1 MFIEGV
7 RSLRAAPGV
16 TLFILAILTSTIA
29 AATVTFSVVDAVVLR
44 PLPFDRSNEP
54 VAIDHQ
60 RGDRVM
66 SQARAVSALQF
77 LALRERTDAVGAMA
91 AVARAQQVLQ
101 TGGEPERIASARVTA
116 SLFEVLRTKPLMG
129 DVFNVSHE
137 VAGNDRVA
145 VISHGLWRRHFGG
158 DVAVDEAHDE
168 NLRRAI
174 LQGSPNGR
182 LGVPGRCGRPCSRR
196 PHRRARPRASRV
208 DPLAA
213 LRAE

>member
-1 MFIEGV
+1 MFIEAV

-44 PLPFDRSNEP
+44 PLPFDRSNEL

-101 TGGEPERIASARVTA
+101 TGGEPERIASA
-116 SLFEVLRTKPLMG
+116 
-129 DVFNVSHE
+129 
-137 VAGNDRVA
+137 VA
-145 VISHGLWRRHFGG
+145 
-158 DVAVDEAHDE
+158 
-168 NLRRAI
+168 
-174 LQGSPNGR
+174 
-182 LGVPGRCGRPCSRR
+182 
-196 PHRRARPRASRV
+196 ARK
-208 DPLAA
+208 
-213 LRAE
+213 